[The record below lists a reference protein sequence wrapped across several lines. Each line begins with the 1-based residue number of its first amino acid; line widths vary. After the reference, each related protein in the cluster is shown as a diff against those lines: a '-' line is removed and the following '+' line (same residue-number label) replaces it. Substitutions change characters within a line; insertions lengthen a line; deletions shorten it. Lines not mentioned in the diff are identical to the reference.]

1 VVRNQESGLGQSR
14 GLRLAVVV
22 AIAWSAACR
31 IGEWPF
37 REDYARLRAIEVGMT
52 EKEVRD
58 RLGSPVYEHQAG
70 TSPEQFCVSGRFC
83 EKRAI
88 SNRLLVFIAGEPIAY
103 VFIGR
108 DDRVEH
114 VAVGGS

>member
-52 EKEVRD
+52 EIEVRD
-58 RLGSPVYEHQAG
+58 PIHHFDATRL
-70 TSPEQFCVSGRFC
+70 
-83 EKRAI
+83 
-88 SNRLLVFIAGEPIAY
+88 
-103 VFIGR
+103 
-108 DDRVEH
+108 
-114 VAVGGS
+114 

>member
-1 VVRNQESGLGQSR
+1 VQSR
-14 GLRLAVVV
+14 DLRLAVVV

-70 TSPEQFCVSGRFC
+70 TPPERFWVSGRFC

-103 VFIGR
+103 VFNGR
-108 DDRVEH
+108 DARVEH